1 MNFKVLTDTTQN
13 LIFRSN
19 IMSTEEPTVS
29 NIHLIYMCGDLYPFI
44 KPLPVRDK
52 KSESFLSNDYKT
64 PLVTREDKYVG
75 DMTHDKPLTN
85 LRRTVNLTNM
95 GIHIHPIRKP
105 LLDLILLVTYFF
117 Y

>member
-1 MNFKVLTDTTQN
+1 MDWDPSVINFSEDEYDEWLENFGLWNDTAEHVIHTMNFKVLTDTTQN

-52 KSESFLSNDYKT
+52 KVSHL
-64 PLVTREDKYVG
+64 
-75 DMTHDKPLTN
+75 
-85 LRRTVNLTNM
+85 
-95 GIHIHPIRKP
+95 
-105 LLDLILLVTYFF
+105 
-117 Y
+117 